1 MKQEYKRICC
11 NCSKPFVTPY
21 ASKKYCSDECRKL
34 DEQKRH
40 RMRKHAERMK
50 TKSKCVICGG
60 VLDDAEKMRIGRPT
74 LYCKECLI
82 MLHRYRAYKR
92 RMTAEF
98 KTPKSFE
105 DWLIE
110 CQTKKNSREDKKA
123 QKVIAE
129 EQKKIKPSEKPTVK
143 VCKHKHAKV
152 GKDQNTVTCT
162 CRVCGSHFEAPSNS
176 DSKFCNLCLEEFGP
190 AECIEI
196 ANEQDMKTNIEKS
209 MKSNP
214 HKVCSLCGAFFEDTS
229 QLKDRIFCDRCTT
242 NPPTK
247 FKITMQKYRRK
258 LMGKM

>member
-60 VLDDAEKMRIGRPT
+60 VLDDAEKMR
-74 LYCKECLI
+74 
-82 MLHRYRAYKR
+82 
-92 RMTAEF
+92 
-98 KTPKSFE
+98 
-105 DWLIE
+105 
-110 CQTKKNSREDKKA
+110 SREDKKA